1 MEASRSSANPVAAPI
16 LYRFDAHTD
25 ASTALAGEVAAAL
38 RLAVGLRGEASL
50 AVPGGTTP
58 GEFLGALGAKPL
70 DWPQVG
76 VLLTDERWVAP
87 DHPRSNTALVDRTL
101 GAHGRKYRWY
111 PLWREG
117 VSPREAVVLLEA
129 DAGVVPWP
137 LDVAVLGMGD
147 DGHVASLFPGD
158 ATGFADKSARFVAVR
173 GPGDEPRVSLS
184 AAVLEQARE
193 VYVLLRGA
201 AKLDL
206 LQQALGGELPVARLV
221 AARNGRLHVFASES
235 ASGDRRR

>member
-1 MEASRSSANPVAAPI
+1 MEVSRSPGNTAAVP
-16 LYRFDAHTD
+16 LVRRFETHAD
-25 ASTALAGEVAAAL
+25 ASAALADEVAATLHDAAN
-38 RLAVGLRGEASL
+38 RRGNASL

-70 DWPQVG
+70 AWPRVT

-101 GAHGRKYRWY
+101 GAHGRTYRWY

-117 VSPREAVVLLEA
+117 VSLREAVALLEA
-129 DAGVVPWP
+129 DAGAVPWP

-147 DGHVASLFPGD
+147 DGHVASLFPCD
-158 ATGFADKSARFVAVR
+158 EAGFADPNSRFVAVR

-184 AAVLEQARE
+184 AAVLEQACE

-201 AKLDL
+201 AKLSV
-206 LQQALGGELPVARLV
+206 LQRALGGELPIARLF
-221 AARNGRLHVFASES
+221 AARDGRVHVFASE
-235 ASGDRRR
+235 